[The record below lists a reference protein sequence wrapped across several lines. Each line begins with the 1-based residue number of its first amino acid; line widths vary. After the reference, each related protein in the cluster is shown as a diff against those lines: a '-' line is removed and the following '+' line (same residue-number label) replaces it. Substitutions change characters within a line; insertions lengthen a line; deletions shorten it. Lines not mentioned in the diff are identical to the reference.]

1 MEELFELFPLILLI
15 VVSSIVKNNKKKKKQ
30 ASGKPAQEPQAAA
43 KPAAPARPAAP
54 KVPAPAQ
61 VSFNEAL
68 EALTEMLEDHLPD
81 PDKPAAANPA
91 AVKVREQTSIEIETA
106 AKQRSKIVKARV
118 QESLSGESKVDE
130 HGCIGGSMPE
140 HTAEGESLSEHA
152 AHERMRTERLE
163 AEAAI
168 RAADLRKPGLTEL
181 RKAVVMAEILDK
193 PVSMRRRRI

>member
-1 MEELFELFPLILLI
+1 MAVIGALLAALAGIFLWNRSLNRLAEVRGRELAEESEAHI
-15 VVSSIVKNNKKKKKQ
+15 SS
-30 ASGKPAQEPQAAA
+30 
-43 KPAAPARPAAP
+43 
-54 KVPAPAQ
+54 
-61 VSFNEAL
+61 
-68 EALTEMLEDHLPD
+68 EM
-81 PDKPAAANPA
+81 
-91 AVKVREQTSIEIETA
+91 KVRERTRLAIELHDALSQNLTGVSLEIETA
-106 AKQRSKIVKARV
+106 AKQRSKIVKACV

-130 HGCIGGSMPE
+130 HGCIGGSMQE